1 MKKKQQQTRSE
12 AEARQVISD
21 LSGFVDEYRK
31 KPARLKT
38 YNPWVL
44 DKRFDKM
51 NREYWDI
58 EDTNGGMCVIVAKSM
73 YDDFEARMVAN
84 TPAMFN
90 VIAGI
95 LDDTEA
101 TSWLDVNKPELLAQI
116 IEVLK
121 SIFSRRG

>member
-1 MKKKQQQTRSE
+1 MKKKQQTRSE

-58 EDTNGGMCVIVAKSM
+58 EDTNGGMCVIVAQSM
-73 YDDFEARMVAN
+73 RDEFEARMVAK

-90 VIAGI
+90 IIAGI
-95 LDDTEA
+95 LDDTDA
-101 TSWLDVNKPELLAQI
+101 SDWMYKNKPELLAQI
-116 IEVLK
+116 IETLK
-121 SIFSRRG
+121 SIFSRRD

>member
-1 MKKKQQQTRSE
+1 
-12 AEARQVISD
+12 
-21 LSGFVDEYRK
+21 
-31 KPARLKT
+31 
-38 YNPWVL
+38 
-44 DKRFDKM
+44 
-51 NREYWDI
+51 
-58 EDTNGGMCVIVAKSM
+58 MCVIVAKSM

>member
-1 MKKKQQQTRSE
+1 MKKQPKSD
-12 AEARQVISD
+12 AESRQVIND
-21 LSGFVDEYRK
+21 LSDFVKAYRS

-38 YNPWVL
+38 YTHWAL
-44 DKRFDKM
+44 DKHFDKL
-51 NREYWDI
+51 NREYYDI
-58 EDTNGGMCVIVAKSM
+58 VDNSGGANVLVAKSM

-101 TSWLDVNKPELLAQI
+101 TSWLDVNKPELLVQI

>member
-1 MKKKQQQTRSE
+1 MKNQSKSD
-12 AEARQVISD
+12 AESRQVIND
-21 LSGFVDEYRK
+21 LSDFVKAYRS

-38 YNPWVL
+38 YTPWAL
-44 DKRFDKM
+44 DKHFDKL
-51 NREYWDI
+51 NREYYDI
-58 EDTNGGMCVIVAKSM
+58 VDNSGGANVLVAKSM

-101 TSWLDVNKPELLAQI
+101 TSWLDVNKPELLVQI

>member
-1 MKKKQQQTRSE
+1 MKKKQTRSE

-21 LSGFVDEYRK
+21 LIGFVDEYRK

-58 EDTNGGMCVIVAKSM
+58 EDTNDGMCVMVAQSM
-73 YDDFEARMVAN
+73 RDEFEARMVAN

-90 VIAGI
+90 IIAGI
-95 LDDTEA
+95 LDDTDA
-101 TSWLDVNKPELLAQI
+101 YDWMDKNKPELLAQI
-116 IEVLK
+116 IETLK

>member
-44 DKRFDKM
+44 DKRFDKI
-51 NREYWDI
+51 NRE
-58 EDTNGGMCVIVAKSM
+58 
-73 YDDFEARMVAN
+73 
-84 TPAMFN
+84 
-90 VIAGI
+90 
-95 LDDTEA
+95 
-101 TSWLDVNKPELLAQI
+101 
-116 IEVLK
+116 
-121 SIFSRRG
+121 

>member
-51 NREYWDI
+51 NRSYWDI

-90 VIAGI
+90 IIAGI
-95 LDDTEA
+95 LDDTDA
-101 TSWLDVNKPELLAQI
+101 SDWLDANKPELLAQI
-116 IEVLK
+116 IETLK
-121 SIFSRRG
+121 SLFSRRD